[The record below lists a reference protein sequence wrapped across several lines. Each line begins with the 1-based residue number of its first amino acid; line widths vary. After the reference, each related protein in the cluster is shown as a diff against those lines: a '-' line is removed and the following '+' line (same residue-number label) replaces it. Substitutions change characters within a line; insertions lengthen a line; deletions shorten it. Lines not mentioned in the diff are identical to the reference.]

1 MPDTPV
7 SPHQKFM
14 NRALELARKGWGK
27 THPNPMVGAVLVEK
41 NEIVAEG
48 YHRASGEAHAEIE
61 VLQKVLQPVS
71 GEMVLYVTLE
81 PCSTHG
87 RTGACT
93 EAIKASGLKT
103 VVVGALDPNPE
114 HNGKGVEILRK
125 SGIQVVTGVCEED
138 CEDLNM
144 IFNHWISHNSPLIAG
159 KVAISLDGKIATRNN
174 LSRWITGEEARK
186 DVMRWRRLFP
196 AIAVGVDT
204 LLQDD
209 PILTSRTEDEDWCPW
224 RMVMDGMLRSVRSTR
239 KPKLFEDEYRERTII
254 VTTESAGMGYVRQLE
269 NQGLRVWCLPGPQTR
284 IGVHALR
291 SRCQEEGI
299 EGIYLEGGPTLLS
312 GFMEER
318 GVDYMFV
325 YQAPAFFADRKA
337 RSVFRG
343 LRTESLE
350 DILRLRNLRRETF
363 KQDSLV
369 RGYLDYPER
378 MQIDEALFGN
388 RE

>member
-1 MPDTPV
+1 MSETPLKT
-7 SPHQKFM
+7 HEKFM
-14 NRALELARKGWGK
+14 NRALELAGKAWGK
-27 THPNPMVGAVLVEK
+27 THPNPMVGAVLVEED
-41 NEIVAEG
+41 EIIAEG
-48 YHRASGEAHAEIE
+48 YHRTSGEPHAEIE
-61 VLQKVLQPVS
+61 VLQKVLHPVS
-71 GEMVLYVTLE
+71 EDTVLYVTLE
-81 PCSTHG
+81 PCSTEG

-93 EAIKASGLKT
+93 EAIKSAGLKK
-103 VVVGALDPNPE
+103 VVIGAMDPNPE
-114 HNGKGVEILRK
+114 HNGRGIEILREA
-125 SGIQVVTGVCEED
+125 GIEVITGICEED
-138 CEDLNM
+138 CQDLNM
-144 IFNHWISHNSPLIAG
+144 IFNHWISRQTPLIAG

-174 LSRWITGEEARK
+174 LSRWITGGEARK

-209 PILTSRTEDEDWCPW
+209 PILTSRCEEEEWCPW
-224 RMVMDGMLRSVRSTR
+224 RMVMDGMLRSVRSSR
-239 KPKLFEDEYRERTII
+239 RPKLFEDEYRDRTII

-291 SRCQEEGI
+291 ERCRVEGI

-325 YQAPAFFADRKA
+325 YQAPVFFADRKA
-337 RSVFRG
+337 RSVYRG

-350 DILRLRNLRRETF
+350 DILRLRNLRRQSF
-363 KQDSLV
+363 DQDALV
-369 RGYLDYPER
+369 RGYLEYPER